1 MKQVY
6 SMHKATPGIPPDA
19 YLLAELARDN
29 PVALESLMVRYEAR
43 IYQFVLKLL
52 KSAELAEEI
61 TQDVFIKLWESRA
74 MLGEI
79 DSIAAWMYTI
89 GRNRALNSLKEI
101 AARHLREEQFAA
113 LATLEAD
120 GEHDILWKDYQ
131 GLLASFIEQLPPRRR
146 EILKLKIEQGLTTEE
161 ISKSLNISPHTV
173 KHQLGKSYL
182 TLRRWVD
189 EFVFFLLLGVL
200 LHPVS

>member
-1 MKQVY
+1 
-6 SMHKATPGIPPDA
+6 MHKATPGIPPDA